1 MNSTIPSLALLAFI
15 LIFAGCS
22 HVGQNQN
29 TPDSSENIVKKGKTA
44 AELLVEPTV
53 LEQGESSLIQIANHG
68 ETPLE
73 FGRPFKV
80 EKQTDDKWQETEA
93 SKNAIWTME
102 LLNLTPAEAADDKKW
117 PSNEAQPEQGS

>member
-53 LEQGESSLIQIANHG
+53 LEQGESSLIQIANHC

-80 EKQTDDKWQETEA
+80 EKRIDDKLQETEA
-93 SKNAIWTME
+93 SKNSFWTMK
-102 LLNLTPAEAADDKKW
+102 LLHLAPGETGGDQK
-117 PSNEAQPEQGS
+117 